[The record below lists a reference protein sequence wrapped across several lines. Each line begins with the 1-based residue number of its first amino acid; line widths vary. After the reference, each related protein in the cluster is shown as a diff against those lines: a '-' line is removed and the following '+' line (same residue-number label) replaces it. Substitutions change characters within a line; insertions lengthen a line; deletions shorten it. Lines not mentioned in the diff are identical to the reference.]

1 MYTFAAAALVSLG
14 LSGVCAA
21 QRVNSRDRNEL
32 WGFTAPWDPASAASV
47 ARNAHRL
54 NAVVTGWIALD
65 SASGKPF
72 VASALRDTQRLAA
85 GTQRFAIVTSY
96 HRDRF
101 HARPIR
107 TLAARPALL
116 GDAARWIAQHAASGG
131 YRGLVLDFE
140 ALEPRDLDAQLV
152 VVRAV
157 RDSARARGVPLV
169 VVAIPAVDA
178 SSYPVRP
185 LLGVADL
192 VLVMLYDQHW
202 LTSEPGPI
210 AEPAWVARALAA
222 RVAEAGDSRRV
233 VAALPLYG
241 YRWRRGA
248 PTEIVSFADARRIA
262 GGTRT
267 PLARDAAS
275 HTLRATRPDWDMW
288 VTDAEL
294 VRRLVR
300 EARGVG
306 VRRLAFW
313 RLGQEDPAL
322 WAALA
327 RDAPGP

>member
-1 MYTFAAAALVSLG
+1 MYTIVAAALVSLG
-14 LSGVCAA
+14 LSGVCASQPA
-21 QRVNSRDRNEL
+21 GSRDRTEL

-47 ARNAHRL
+47 ARNGHRL
-54 NAVVTGWIALD
+54 HAVVTGWIALD
-65 SASGKPF
+65 SASARPF
-72 VASALRDTQRLAA
+72 VAAELRDTQRLAR
-85 GTQRFAIVTSY
+85 GTQWLAIVTSY

-116 GDAARWIAQHAASGG
+116 GEAARWIAQHAATGG

-140 ALEPRDLDAQLV
+140 TLEPRDLDAQLA

-157 RDSARARGVPLV
+157 RDSARARGVSM
-169 VVAIPAVDA
+169 VAVAVPAVDA
-178 SSYPVRP
+178 ASYPVRR
-185 LLGVADL
+185 LLAVADL

-202 LTSEPGPI
+202 LTSGPGPI
-210 AEPAWVARALAA
+210 ADPAWVARALAA
-222 RVAEAGDSRRV
+222 RIAEAGDARRV
-233 VAALPLYG
+233 IAALPLYG

-248 PTEIVSFADARRIA
+248 PTEIVSFSDARRIA
-262 GGTRT
+262 AETRT

-275 HTLRATRPDWDMW
+275 QTLRATRADWDLW

-300 EARGVG
+300 EARDLG

-327 RDAPGP
+327 RTASAR